1 MTKALDRILNVALIG
16 AGEIAMTTHLPT
28 LLLCSHL
35 YRTVALVDISKQTL
49 AHCAHKFHVP
59 ATYTNVEMLEKS
71 PEVDVVFIMNANEY
85 HVLHTVQCLKAGK
98 HVMVEKPMSLTKE
111 GADEIEAARQASG
124 KVVFV
129 GYMRRYAHAFLRVKE
144 MVDNLPE
151 GAINYVRVRDI
162 IGWNSQ
168 WVDQCAHFPAK
179 FTDFPPEANQERL
192 SLNEQQF
199 QQAIGKKA
207 SNPLDKKTYFVLNV
221 LASHDVSAM
230 RELLGMP
237 TGVVAATRNA
247 AGSFT
252 HVIFEYPGFKVYLE
266 FGVDNVMEFDAQIE
280 IYASD
285 RHITLQYDSPYIK
298 GLPITA
304 KVVGKRENGD
314 HYEELIRPSYE
325 DAYTLEYKALH
336 DAIVKGTPVKN
347 DAVDAK
353 QDLEIFDMVMKALV

>member
-1 MTKALDRILNVALIG
+1 MTASAETVLNVAVS

-28 LLLCSHL
+28 LHLCSHL
-35 YRTVALVDISKQTL
+35 YRTVALVDISKDTL
-49 AHCAHKFHVP
+49 AHCAAKFHIP
-59 ATYTNVEMLEKS
+59 ATYTDVGVMLAES

-85 HVLHTVQCLKAGK
+85 HVSHAVQCLKAGK
-98 HVMVEKPMSLTKE
+98 HVLIEKPMSLTKE
-111 GADEIEAARQASG
+111 GADEIEAARVASG

-144 MVDNLPE
+144 MISKLPK
-151 GAINYVRVRDI
+151 GSINYVRVRDI

-179 FTDFPPEANQERL
+179 FTDFPAKANEERLALNQE
-192 SLNEQQF
+192 QF
-199 QQAIGKKA
+199 QQAIGEKA
-207 SNPLDKKTYFVLNV
+207 SNALDKKTYFVLNV

-230 RELLGMP
+230 RELFGMP
-237 TGVVAATRNA
+237 IGVTAATRNA

-252 HVIFEYPGFKVYLE
+252 HVIFEYPDFKAYLE
-266 FGVDNVMEFDAQIE
+266 FGVDNVMLFDAQIE
-280 IYASD
+280 IYAAD
-285 RHITLQYDSPYIK
+285 RHITLLYDSPYIK
-298 GLPITA
+298 GLPVTA

-314 HYEELIRPSYE
+314 HYEEFIRPSYE
-325 DAYTLEYKALH
+325 DPYTLEYKALH

-353 QDLEIFDMVMKALV
+353 QDLDIFDMIMKVLA

>member
-1 MTKALDRILNVALIG
+1 
-16 AGEIAMTTHLPT
+16 MTTHLPT

-35 YRTVALVDISKQTL
+35 YKTVALVDISKDTL
-49 AHCAHKFHVP
+49 AHCAAKFHVP
-59 ATYTNVEMLEKS
+59 ATYTDVGEMLAQS

-85 HVLHTVQCLKAGK
+85 HVPHALQCLKAGK
-98 HVMVEKPMSLTKE
+98 HVLIEKPMSLTKE
-111 GADEIEAARQASG
+111 GADQIEAARKASG
-124 KVVFV
+124 KIVFV

-144 MVDNLPE
+144 MIGNLPK
-151 GAINYVRVRDI
+151 GSINYVRVRDI

-168 WVDQCAHFPAK
+168 WVDQCAHFPVK
-179 FTDFPPEANQERL
+179 FSDFPAQANEERL
-192 SLNEQQF
+192 ELNRQQF
-199 QQAIGKKA
+199 EQAIGDKA
-207 SNPLDKKTYFVLNV
+207 SSPLDKKTYFVLNV

-247 AGSFT
+247 TGSFT
-252 HVIFEYPGFKVYLE
+252 HVIFQYPEFKVYLE
-266 FGVDNVMEFDAQIE
+266 FGVDHVMEFDAQIE
-280 IYASD
+280 IYAAD

-304 KVVGKRENGD
+304 KVVGKRDNGD

-336 DAIVKGTPVKN
+336 DAIVKGEKVKT
-347 DAVDAK
+347 DALDAK
-353 QDLEIFDMVMKALV
+353 QDLEIFDMIMKVLV